1 MTDLKRFRK
10 AQQHSVNNQ
19 VWNNRGTPDFTD
31 FSPANILSGD
41 LWRCDVADG
50 VVVNEIAGNVTVYAG
65 DLIIAMVDDPGE
77 LNFTNL
83 NSGNWEII
91 RKNPITEGTMQT
103 GVDGGVRGEEAFDN
117 DYRYLCVRGGNPE
130 SLPGAGDGTAIW
142 KKSALTT
149 T

>member
-10 AQQHSVNNQ
+10 AQQHSANNQ
-19 VWNNRGTPDFTD
+19 VWNNRGIPDFTD

-50 VVVNEIAGNVTVYAG
+50 VIVNEIAGNVTVYEG
-65 DLIIAMVDDPGE
+65 DLIIAMVNDPGE

-91 RKNPITEGTMQT
+91 RKNPITEATRQT
-103 GVDGGVRGEEAFDN
+103 GVDGGVKGEKAFDD
-117 DYRYLCVRGGNPE
+117 DYEYLCVEGGE
-130 SLPGAGDGTAIW
+130 PGIAIW
-142 KKSALTT
+142 KKSVLTT